1 MALTPLSTR
10 RALVFAVEEHAVP
23 AAGTGESV
31 PQEPAAPVDVP
42 GK

>member
-1 MALTPLSTR
+1 MPLSTR
-10 RALVFAVEEHAVP
+10 RALVFPVVEQFVP

-31 PQEPAAPVDVP
+31 PQEPAAPVDIP